1 MSKEEDREMSVA
13 RNTEISVE
21 STKSFD
27 DAIRE
32 GIDRATKTLRNV
44 RGAWIKEQALDVEN
58 DRISRY
64 KVTMIVTFVLE

>member
-1 MSKEEDREMSVA
+1 MSVA

-21 STKSFD
+21 STKGFEE
-27 DAIRE
+27 AITE
-32 GIDRATKTLRNV
+32 GIERATKTLRNV
-44 RGAWIKEQALDVEN
+44 KGAWIKEQALEIEN